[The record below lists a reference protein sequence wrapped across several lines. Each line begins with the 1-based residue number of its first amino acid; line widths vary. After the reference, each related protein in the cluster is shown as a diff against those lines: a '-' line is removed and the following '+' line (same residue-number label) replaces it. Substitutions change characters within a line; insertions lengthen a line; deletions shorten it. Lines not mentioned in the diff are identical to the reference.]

1 MDKVKIV
8 VSLEKDIILK
18 LKNIERF
25 NNKSTSFIIRE
36 IVTEYAV
43 KKIPKKKIGIIGVGS
58 SSEFSD
64 IANKKEEY
72 LKGFGED

>member
-1 MDKVKIV
+1 MNKVKIV

-18 LKNIERF
+18 LKNIEKF
-25 NNKSTSFIIRE
+25 TSKSTSSIISE

-43 KKIPKKKIGIIGVGS
+43 KKIPKKKIGIIGIGS